1 MANTSATQPVRD
13 TVPKINDEL
22 AIGEDL
28 RFQERWWRFENG
40 VWIFFALLIVMDLA
54 GVFGRGPLAQAQTST
69 RDGDLHVKYER
80 VERFGTP
87 SILTVDLGAHTVEN
101 GKAHLWVS
109 DDLVKVLG
117 NQRVI
122 PQPSESR
129 IERNG
134 VLYTFAAAPA
144 KLSVAFA
151 LEPAEVGLHTLQL
164 RVPGADRVDLTIFVM
179 P

>member
-1 MANTSATQPVRD
+1 MASKPATQPVRD

-54 GVFGRGPLAQAQTST
+54 GVFGRGPLAQAQTAT

-87 SILTVDLGAHTVEN
+87 SIMDVLLGPGTVQN
-101 GKAHLWVS
+101 GKTHLWVS
-109 DDLVKVLG
+109 NELVKVLG

-122 PQPSESR
+122 PQPAESR
-129 IERNG
+129 IEQNG

-144 KLSVAFA
+144 QLSVAFA
-151 LEPAEVGLHTLQL
+151 LEPAEIGLHTLRM
-164 RVPGADRVDLTIFVM
+164 RVPGADWVDLKIFVV